1 MKFKS
6 SWSIVCGL
14 ALILVS
20 GVPVFASTPFAIT
33 ATNVTVSRS
42 GTGSSQFTV
51 TGVPMTGSI
60 VMRCTFA
67 GNAVMSQKVPV
78 CPMTP
83 PVAYPV
89 TAGGTVSGV
98 ITFYPPGAAIP
109 AAAPVAGAALAG
121 ALLLGLGLRRKG
133 RGWLALVV
141 LCVAFLAGM
150 TACGG
155 SSNGMSPGTYPYTI
169 AATNQS
175 SSTTPLS
182 SQVTTTIN
190 VTVQ

>member
-1 MKFKS
+1 MKPTS

-20 GVPVFASTPFAIT
+20 GMPVFATTPFVIT

-51 TGVPMTGSI
+51 TGAPITGSI
-60 VMRCTFA
+60 VMRCTFT

-78 CPMTP
+78 CPMLP

-98 ITFYPPGAAIP
+98 VTFYPPGTAIP
-109 AAAPVAGAALAG
+109 AAAPVAGAALVG
-121 ALLLGLGLRRKG
+121 ALLLGLRRKG
-133 RGWLALVV
+133 RSWLALVV

-169 AATNQS
+169 AAMNESGSPTG
-175 SSTTPLS
+175 LS
-182 SQVTTTIN
+182 SLASTTIN
-190 VTVQ
+190 VTVP